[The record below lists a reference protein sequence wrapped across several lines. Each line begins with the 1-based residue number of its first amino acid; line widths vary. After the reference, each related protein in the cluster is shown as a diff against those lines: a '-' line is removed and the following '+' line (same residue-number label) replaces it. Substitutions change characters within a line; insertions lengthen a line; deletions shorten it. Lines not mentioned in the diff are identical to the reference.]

1 MVKKWLDT
9 TEIFLYTGDEFI
21 KGERMER
28 LAHVPVFKIGK
39 VRDVYD
45 LGDKLLIV
53 ASDRISAF
61 DVVLGS
67 EIPEKG
73 KILTQMSIFWMN
85 RTQEIIENHLVSGD
99 VKDLPDNLKE
109 DAAMLEGRI
118 MITEKTK
125 SMPIEAVVRGY
136 LAGSGWR
143 DYKETGSVCGIA
155 LPLGLKESAELPEVI
170 FTPATKAEEG
180 HDINITEKEAAD
192 IVGKEWYGK
201 IRAASIAIYTWAK
214 EYARK
219 RGIIIADTKFEF
231 GELGDRIILID
242 EMLTPD
248 SSRFWPLDQYE
259 VGRSQA
265 SFDKQYVRDYLETT
279 GWEKKPPAPTL
290 PDEVVKNTQMKYRE
304 AYDLLTEE

>member
-1 MVKKWLDT
+1 MD
-9 TEIFLYTGDEFI
+9 
-21 KGERMER
+21 R
-28 LAHVPVFKIGK
+28 LTKVPVFKIGK

-45 LGDKLLIV
+45 LDDRLLIV

-67 EIPEKG
+67 EIPDKG
-73 KILTQMSIFWMN
+73 KILTRMSIFWMN
-85 RTQEIIENHLVSGD
+85 RTRHIIENHLISDD
-99 VKDLPDNLKE
+99 VADLPDILK
-109 DAAMLEGRI
+109 DKAGMLEDRI
-118 MITEKTK
+118 MITKKTT
-125 SMPIEAVVRGY
+125 SLPVEAVVRGY

-143 DYKETGSVCGIA
+143 DYQKSGAVCGIK
-155 LPLGLKESAELPEVI
+155 LPEGLKESAELPEVI

-180 HDINITEKEAAD
+180 HDINITEAEAAN
-192 IVGKEWYGK
+192 IAGRERYEK
-201 IRAASIAIYTWAK
+201 IREASIAIYTWAK

-231 GELGDRIILID
+231 GEIDGETILID

-279 GWEKKPPAPTL
+279 GWEKKPPAPVL
-290 PDEVVKNTQMKYRE
+290 PDEVVQNTRAKYQE
-304 AYDLLTEE
+304 AYELLTK

>member
-1 MVKKWLDT
+1 MVKRT
-9 TEIFLYTGDEFI
+9 
-21 KGERMER
+21 KGEDMER
-28 LAHVPVFKIGK
+28 LRNVPVFKIGK

-45 LGDKLLIV
+45 LGDRLLIV

-61 DVVLGS
+61 DVVLAS
-67 EIPEKG
+67 EIPDKG

-85 RTQEIIENHLVSGD
+85 KTRDIIENHLVSGD

-109 DAAMLEGRI
+109 HAALLDERI

-125 SMPIEAVVRGY
+125 SLPIEAVVRGY

-143 DYKETGSVCGIA
+143 DYEETGAVCGIK
-155 LPLGLKESAELPEVI
+155 LPAGLAESAELPEVI

-180 HDINITEKEAAD
+180 HDINITEKEAAE
-192 IVGKEWYGK
+192 IVGKECYDK
-201 IRAASIAIYTWAK
+201 VREASITIYTWAK
-214 EYARK
+214 EYAKK

-231 GELGDRIILID
+231 GELGERIILID

-248 SSRFWPLDQYE
+248 SSRFWPLERYE
-259 VGRSQA
+259 PGKSQA

-279 GWEKKPPAPTL
+279 GWEKKPPAPIL
-290 PDEVVKNTQMKYRE
+290 PDDVIKNTLAKYRE
-304 AYDLLTEE
+304 AYDLLTKE

>member
-1 MVKKWLDT
+1 
-9 TEIFLYTGDEFI
+9 
-21 KGERMER
+21 MEQ
-28 LAHVPVFKIGK
+28 LPNVPVFKIGK

-61 DVVLGS
+61 DVVLAS
-67 EIPEKG
+67 EIPDKG
-73 KILTQMSIFWMN
+73 KILTQMSLFWMN
-85 RTQEIIENHLVSGD
+85 RTQDIIENHLISGD
-99 VKDLPDNLKE
+99 VKDLPENLKE
-109 DAAMLEGRI
+109 HAAMLEGRI

-143 DYKETGSVCGIA
+143 DYKKTGAVCGIT
-155 LPLGLKESAELPEVI
+155 LPAGLKESAELPEVI

-180 HDINITEKEAAD
+180 HDINITEQEAAD
-192 IVGKEWYGK
+192 IVGKERYAK
-201 IRAASIAIYTWAK
+201 IREASIAIYTWAK
-214 EYARK
+214 EYALK

-290 PDEVVKNTQMKYRE
+290 PDEVVKNTSAKYQE
-304 AYDLLTEE
+304 AYELLTKE

>member
-1 MVKKWLDT
+1 
-9 TEIFLYTGDEFI
+9 
-21 KGERMER
+21 MEK
-28 LAHVPVFKIGK
+28 LKNVPVFKIGK

-45 LGDKLLIV
+45 LGDTLLIV

-61 DVVLGS
+61 DVVLAS
-67 EIPEKG
+67 EIPDKG
-73 KILTQMSIFWMN
+73 KILTQMSLFWMDK
-85 RTQEIIENHLVSGD
+85 TKHIIQNHLISGD

-109 DAAMLEGRI
+109 HGATLEGRI
-118 MITEKTK
+118 MIAEKTD

-143 DYKETGSVCGIA
+143 DYQKTGSVCGIK
-155 LPLGLKESAELPEVI
+155 LPSGLEESAELPEVI

-192 IVGKEWYGK
+192 IVGKERYRT
-201 IRAASIAIYTWAK
+201 IREASIAIYTWAK
-214 EYARK
+214 EYARE

-231 GELGDRIILID
+231 GELGNRIILID

-248 SSRFWPLDQYE
+248 SSRFWPLDQYQ

-279 GWEKKPPAPTL
+279 GWEKKPPAPSL
-290 PDEVVKNTQMKYRE
+290 PDEVVKNTRAKYRE
-304 AYDLLTEE
+304 AYDLLTKE